1 MTGRHRDAPPPN
13 RWGPIRIAHQTKPRH
28 RSRKLPAICRSGGL
42 DGFGRD
48 CERLGVRRP
57 AGLRHAVTKC
67 AVWPE
72 RSEPVGC
79 WAVPKLT
86 STTPSQGCGSGSVRP
101 STVRSGP
108 RPAYCRKNG
117 LVVLLP
123 RRPPARR
130 SLSHSGKFDFG
141 LLGQRGVPPRTGR
154 LDRREAD
161 RFSYPPCREG
171 DRCAENVILAPP
183 PRGVRGLCLAYPVR
197 GEIAHWALGSA
208 AGGTTAAPGLGVPMK
223 SDGRLPCPGHVHFL
237 MVRLCDA
244 LFREPI
250 APLPR
255 GWGRKV
261 LADAVGCDRCN
272 AWTGACA
279 SRWGTCV
286 AQARQ
291 CSFPWLH
298 CLVRP
303 QREAPCGSVRRFGNA
318 ASKGPIHI
326 AAFDSPQPP
335 NERPQSMG

>member
-1 MTGRHRDAPPPN
+1 M
-13 RWGPIRIAHQTKPRH
+13 
-28 RSRKLPAICRSGGL
+28 
-42 DGFGRD
+42 
-48 CERLGVRRP
+48 
-57 AGLRHAVTKC
+57 
-67 AVWPE
+67 
-72 RSEPVGC
+72 
-79 WAVPKLT
+79 
-86 STTPSQGCGSGSVRP
+86 
-101 STVRSGP
+101 
-108 RPAYCRKNG
+108 
-117 LVVLLP
+117 
-123 RRPPARR
+123 
-130 SLSHSGKFDFG
+130 
-141 LLGQRGVPPRTGR
+141 
-154 LDRREAD
+154 
-161 RFSYPPCREG
+161 CRER
-171 DRCAENVILAPP
+171 DSRP

-318 ASKGPIHI
+318 ARRARSTLPPSIRRNRRTKGRKAWDDPSRTVQMLRCGSGCCN
-326 AAFDSPQPP
+326 D
-335 NERPQSMG
+335 R

>member
-1 MTGRHRDAPPPN
+1 MHPEHPPRDDGPPSRCPPPN

-72 RSEPVGC
+72 RCEPVGC

-171 DRCAENVILAPP
+171 DRCAENVILAPAWCSRP
-183 PRGVRGLCLAYPVR
+183 MPGVSRKGRDRP
-197 GEIAHWALGSA
+197 LG
-208 AGGTTAAPGLGVPMK
+208 
-223 SDGRLPCPGHVHFL
+223 
-237 MVRLCDA
+237 
-244 LFREPI
+244 
-250 APLPR
+250 
-255 GWGRKV
+255 
-261 LADAVGCDRCN
+261 
-272 AWTGACA
+272 
-279 SRWGTCV
+279 
-286 AQARQ
+286 ARQ
-291 CSFPWLH
+291 CSRGHDCCPRSGRADEERRASSLPRTRPFSYGAT
-298 CLVRP
+298 VRCP
-303 QREAPCGSVRRFGNA
+303 VSGTDRAAPSRVGAEGAGGCGRL
-318 ASKGPIHI
+318 
-326 AAFDSPQPP
+326 
-335 NERPQSMG
+335 RPL

>member
-1 MTGRHRDAPPPN
+1 M
-13 RWGPIRIAHQTKPRH
+13 
-28 RSRKLPAICRSGGL
+28 
-42 DGFGRD
+42 
-48 CERLGVRRP
+48 RRP
-57 AGLRHAVTKC
+57 AGLRHAATKC

-86 STTPSQGCGSGSVRP
+86 STPPSQGCGSGPVRP

-117 LVVLLP
+117 LELLLP

-154 LDRREAD
+154 LHRREAG

-183 PRGVRGLCLAYPVR
+183 AWCSRPMPGVSRKGRDRPLGARQCSRGHDCCPRSGRADEGRRASSLPRTRPFSYGATVRCPV
-197 GEIAHWALGSA
+197 S
-208 AGGTTAAPGLGVPMK
+208 GTDRAAPSRVG
-223 SDGRLPCPGHVHFL
+223 
-237 MVRLCDA
+237 
-244 LFREPI
+244 
-250 APLPR
+250 
-255 GWGRKV
+255 GRKV
-261 LADAVGCDRCN
+261 LADAVGCHRCN

-298 CLVRP
+298 CLMRP